1 MSAEHFPY
9 DRTARELMQH
19 IPKRFTEI
27 LFGVKVVEVLDPIF
41 PKTQEMKADFVGR
54 LSDKRIVHVE
64 VQ

>member
-1 MSAEHFPY
+1 MTKEAFAY
-9 DRTARELMQH
+9 DRTVRELMQH
-19 IPKRFTEI
+19 LPKRFTEI
-27 LFGVKVVEVLDPIF
+27 LFGVKVVEVLDPSF